1 MNIKTFKG
9 KTEEEAMALARK
21 ELGENAVKMA
31 AKKLEPKG
39 FFKKL
44 FGSPVWEV
52 TAAVDDP
59 DVYERTAPKK
69 AHVPNEA
76 TYVPKPAVPKPSEV
90 IAEEKK
96 AEINSNAIEQK
107 LDSIRKLFEDQ
118 IREQAQN
125 KAIPEEK
132 EKEKEKAEAPETEL
146 PEKNI
151 AFLKLI
157 FQQLLE
163 NEVEEQYVN
172 QIITEIEVSLK
183 KEADVSKILSN
194 IYQKIVLK
202 LGQTKTLEVVSGKTK
217 YIFFI
222 GPTGV
227 GKTTTIAKLAYSL
240 MEQRKAKVALLAADT
255 YRIAAVDQLRTYA
268 EIMNLPLFV
277 IYSETELVEQKEDLE
292 RFDVILVDTA
302 GRSHRNKEQRDD
314 IERLVNAVP
323 EDAREVYLVL
333 SATTKYR
340 DLVKIT
346 ETYSQLA
353 EYRLIFTKLDETG
366 TIGNIFNIK
375 MLTGAPLSYAT
386 NGQNVP
392 DDISRM
398 DPQSVAR
405 QLLGGGD

>member
-9 KTEEEAMALARK
+9 KTEEEAMELAKK
-21 ELGENAVKMA
+21 ELGERAVKMA
-31 AKKLEPKG
+31 SRKVEPKG
-39 FFKKL
+39 FFAKL
-44 FGSPVWEV
+44 FSQPVWEV
-52 TAAVDDP
+52 TAAVDEP
-59 DVYERTAPKK
+59 DVYERTIPRKPVQEGQDARYMPSQAK
-69 AHVPNEA
+69 AREQQDLLF
-76 TYVPKPAVPKPSEV
+76 
-90 IAEEKK
+90 EENK
-96 AEINSNAIEQK
+96 ADRGANAIEQK
-107 LDSIRKLFEDQ
+107 LDNLKKLFEEQ
-118 IREQAQN
+118 IRDQGQG
-125 KAIPEEK
+125 KTVEETK
-132 EKEKEKAEAPETEL
+132 DKSETVENEV
-146 PEKNI
+146 PDKNI
-151 AFLKLI
+151 AFLRLI
-157 FQQLLE
+157 FRQLLE
-163 NEVEEQYVN
+163 NEVEEQYAN
-172 QIITEIEVSLK
+172 QIITEIEASLK
-183 KEADVSKILSN
+183 KETDVSKILAN

-240 MEQRKAKVALLAADT
+240 MEQKKAKVALLAADT

-268 EIMNLPLFV
+268 DIMNVPLFV
-277 IYSETELVEQKEDLE
+277 IYSETELEEYKDELE
-292 RFDVILVDTA
+292 KYDVVLVDTA

-314 IERLVNAVP
+314 IERLIRSVP
-323 EDAREVYLVL
+323 ATARETYLVL

-346 ETYSQLA
+346 EAYSEIA

-398 DPQSVAR
+398 DPQNIAR
-405 QLLGGGD
+405 QLLGGGN

>member
-9 KTEEEAMALARK
+9 KTEEEAMEMAKK
-21 ELGENAVKMA
+21 ELGEHAVKMA
-31 AKKLEPKG
+31 SRKVEPKG
-39 FFKKL
+39 IFGKL
-44 FGSPVWEV
+44 FGQPTWEV
-52 TAAVDDP
+52 TAAVDEP
-59 DVYERTAPKK
+59 DVYERTISR
-69 AHVPNEA
+69 
-76 TYVPKPAVPKPSEV
+76 KPAQQTPEVRYMPSGNKPKEPELLFEENKSE
-90 IAEEKK
+90 KG
-96 AEINSNAIEQK
+96 SNAIEQK
-107 LDSIRKLFEDQ
+107 LDNLKKLFEEQ
-118 IREQAQN
+118 IREQNQG
-125 KAIPEEK
+125 KTSEEAK
-132 EKEKEKAEAPETEL
+132 EKQEDSASEL
-146 PEKNI
+146 PDKNI
-151 AFLKLI
+151 AFLRLI
-157 FQQLLE
+157 FRQLLD
-163 NEVEEQYVN
+163 NEVEEQYAN
-172 QIITEIEVSLK
+172 QIITEIESSLK
-183 KEADVSKILSN
+183 KETDVSKILAN

-202 LGQTKTLEVVSGKTK
+202 LGQTKTLEVVNGKTK

-240 MEQRKAKVALLAADT
+240 MEQKKAKVALLAADT

-268 EIMNLPLFV
+268 EIMNIPLYV
-277 IYSETELVEQKEDLE
+277 IYSEAELGEYKEELNKY
-292 RFDVILVDTA
+292 DVILVDTA

-314 IERLVNAVP
+314 IERLIHSVP
-323 EDAREVYLVL
+323 ATARETYLVL

-346 ETYSQLA
+346 EAYSEIA

-398 DPQSVAR
+398 DPQNIAR
-405 QLLGGGD
+405 QLLGGGN

>member
-9 KTEEEAMALARK
+9 KTEEEAMELAKK
-21 ELGENAVKMA
+21 ELGEQAVKMA
-31 AKKLEPKG
+31 SRKVEPKG
-39 FFKKL
+39 FFQKL
-44 FGSPVWEV
+44 FSKPVWEV
-52 TAAVDDP
+52 TAAVDNP
-59 DVYERTAPKK
+59 DVYERTIPRKS
-69 AHVPNEA
+69 VQENSEA
-76 TYVPKPAVPKPSEV
+76 RYMPSGSAVHNSELLF
-90 IAEEKK
+90 EERKQ
-96 AEINSNAIEQK
+96 EGGQNAIEQK
-107 LDSIRKLFEDQ
+107 LDTLKKLFEEQ
-118 IREQAQN
+118 IREQGQTKGA
-125 KAIPEEK
+125 EEARDK
-132 EKEKEKAEAPETEL
+132 SDGAENEL
-146 PEKNI
+146 PDKNI
-151 AFLKLI
+151 AFLRLI
-157 FQQLLE
+157 FRQLLE
-163 NEVEEQYVN
+163 NDVEEQFAN
-172 QIITEIEVSLK
+172 QIITEIETSLK
-183 KEADVSKILSN
+183 KETDVSKILAN

-240 MEQRKAKVALLAADT
+240 MEQKKAKVALLAADT

-268 EIMNLPLFV
+268 EIMNIPLYV
-277 IYSETELVEQKEDLE
+277 IYSETELDEQKEDLE
-292 RFDVILVDTA
+292 KYDIILVDTA

-314 IERLVNAVP
+314 IERLIHSVP
-323 EDAREVYLVL
+323 AQSREVYLVL

-346 ETYSQLA
+346 EAYSEIA
-353 EYRLIFTKLDETG
+353 DYRLIFTKLDETG

-398 DPQSVAR
+398 DPQNVAR
-405 QLLGGGD
+405 QLLGGGN